1 MSQEE
6 IIKRI
11 DDAITELVYEKTT
24 LMKAYNYYNC
34 KRDPDQFRHLEMNY
48 GLGTPTQ
55 IEFIPLVRK
64 HVDALVGEYT
74 SVPTKPRISC
84 KDEATLSNIMRDKD
98 LKIKA
103 EVFSFYKQ
111 KLNNQI
117 MKLFAQAQQGQ
128 QQQSQQGQGG
138 DPLIESELKKL
149 MDDLQLNF
157 VSEYEMAAQ
166 NIIEYI
172 MQARDIDFDTKKA
185 LIARDLYI
193 SGTAYY
199 KVHKTKSGQ
208 HFGIEILNP
217 IHTFIDRNPNS
228 PYLKNSYRSVIRRYM
243 NKIEILSKY
252 GSIMSRDAIKEVKKT
267 EQGYSVTGN
276 TYYVRAQ
283 DLDGTP
289 RTNGI
294 LAGLEVQPGLI
305 NDKSDIRINSRLLE
319 VLEVEWLDVEK
330 EGNEFVTYR
339 YEGVRING
347 NIYIPIGK
355 VEECVRSIS
364 EPTDTNLSVNGIFF
378 SDRNGSPFSLVLA
391 TANLQDKYDILHF
404 YRDNLISASGTKGD
418 WLDVSM
424 LPTFLG
430 EDLTERIQKFIAYKK
445 QLGVAIID
453 TSQDG
458 RAFNNN
464 TTFAGYDDTLQAG
477 LMQAFDY
484 AIQSI
489 ENTCSSIT
497 GVSRERLANGI
508 EQKDAVTNVEVG
520 VKMSAIVTRQYSQT
534 LDTLIKEMLTDC
546 LNMAKIVYKDG
557 IKGVLTLGDKSQK
570 IFTALPEHFTVT
582 DFDIHVN
589 DSSEL
594 LKDMETI
601 KQFTQSLIQAGIVEA
616 ETAVEAIDAKSLT
629 ELKLSVKSSIKRQ
642 KEEQGM
648 VAQLQQQLQQAQQ
661 QLQEMQQQ
669 LQQSQQAQQQMD
681 QQKMQFE
688 AQEKEKDREVEW
700 FKAQA
705 DKKYKED
712 TIESK
717 DKLLDAEVAQLY
729 DGNPR
734 NNEIKNVV

>member
-6 IIKRI
+6 IIKQI
-11 DDAITELVYEKTT
+11 DDAISELVYEKTA

-34 KRDPDQFRHLEMNY
+34 KRDPDQFRHLEINY

-74 SVPTKPRISC
+74 SVPTKPKISC
-84 KDEATLSNIMRDKD
+84 KDEGTLSNIMRDKD
-98 LKIKA
+98 LQIKQ
-103 EVFSFYKQ
+103 EVFNFYKQ
-111 KLNNQI
+111 KLHNQI
-117 MKLFAQAQQGQ
+117 MTLFGQNQQDQQQQGQ
-128 QQQSQQGQGG
+128 AT
-138 DPLIESELKKL
+138 DPLISAELQKL
-149 MDDLQLNF
+149 IEDLQINF

-166 NIIEYI
+166 NIIQYI

-199 KVHKTKSGQ
+199 KVNKTKNGE
-208 HFGIEILNP
+208 HFDLEILNP
-217 IHTFIDRNPNS
+217 IHTFVDRNPNS
-228 PYLKNSYRSVIRRYM
+228 PYLKKSYRSVIRRYM

-252 GSIMSRDAIKEVKKT
+252 GSIMTRDAIAEVKKC
-267 EQGYSVTGN
+267 EQGYATTGN

-283 DLDGTP
+283 DLDGNP
-289 RTNGI
+289 VTNGI
-294 LAGLEVQPGLI
+294 LAGLEVQPGLV
-305 NDKSDIRINSRLLE
+305 NGQSDSRINSRLLE

-330 EGNEFVTYR
+330 EGDEFVTYR
-339 YEGVRING
+339 YEGIRING
-347 NIYIPIGK
+347 NIYIPVGK
-355 VEECVRSIS
+355 VEECVRSIT
-364 EPTDTNLSVNGIFF
+364 EPTETCLSVNGLFF
-378 SDRNGSPFSLVLA
+378 SDRNGLPFSLVLA

-404 YRDNLISASGTKGD
+404 YRDNLIAASGTKGD

-453 TSQDG
+453 TSQEG

-508 EQKDAVTNVEVG
+508 EQRDAVTNVEVG

-546 LNMAKIVYKDG
+546 LNMAKVVYKKG
-557 IKGVLTLGDKSQK
+557 MKGVLTLGDKAQK
-570 IFTALPEHFTVT
+570 IFTALPEHFTLT

-594 LKDMETI
+594 LKDVETI
-601 KQFTQSLIQAGIVEA
+601 KQFTQSLLESGMVDA
-616 ETAVEAIDAKSLT
+616 ETVVEAIDAKSLT
-629 ELKLSVKSSIKRQ
+629 ELKSSVKTSIKKQ

-648 VAQLQQQLQQAQQ
+648 VSQLQQQLQQAQQ
-661 QLQEMQQQ
+661 QLQQLQQELQ
-669 LQQSQQAQQQMD
+669 KAQQSQQQID
-681 QQKMQFE
+681 QQKMQFDAQQNE
-688 AQEKEKDREVEW
+688 ADREIEW
-700 FKAQA
+700 FKAKSE
-705 DKKYKED
+705 KKYKEE
-712 TIESK
+712 TIEAK
-717 DKLLDAEVAQLY
+717 EKLIDVEVAQVY
-729 DGNPR
+729 DGNPY
-734 NNEIKNVV
+734 NDKIKNVV